1 MRTWLRELRLSKSL
15 TQAEVAEKLGVN
27 QNTYSRLEM
36 GTYQKDLNISTAA
49 KLADIFKISLSKIRN
64 YEEALS
70 NNAG

>member
-64 YEEALS
+64 YEEALQK
-70 NNAG
+70 

>member
-1 MRTWLRELRLSKSL
+1 MRTWLRELRLAKSL

-64 YEEALS
+64 YEEAL
-70 NNAG
+70 AEK

>member
-36 GTYQKDLNISTAA
+36 GTYQKDLNII
-49 KLADIFKISLSKIRN
+49 LADNIDTVLEN
-64 YEEALS
+64 ALVK
-70 NNAG
+70 

>member
-1 MRTWLRELRLSKSL
+1 MRTWLKELRLAKAL
-15 TQAEVAEKLGVN
+15 TQAEVAEKLGIN

-64 YEEALS
+64 YEEALT
-70 NNAG
+70 GK